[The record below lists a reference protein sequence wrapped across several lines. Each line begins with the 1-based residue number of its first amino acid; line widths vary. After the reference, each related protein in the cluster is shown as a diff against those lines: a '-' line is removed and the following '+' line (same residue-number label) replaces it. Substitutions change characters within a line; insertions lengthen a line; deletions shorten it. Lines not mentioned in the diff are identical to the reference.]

1 MHGVRGLKHL
11 PAPAREEPMQGVPG
25 QEPMHGGSTMSCTGS
40 AMCVQSSSFAE
51 TRASSESIHLQ
62 DPHERGEGV
71 ARHCVWYSIARH
83 CVELDRLS
91 KVSERLMRIPEG
103 VVDKKSVARRLCLR
117 SGCRRPGLRLHR
129 RHAPP
134 VVSSDKLMPL
144 LKFVL
149 LLAGS
154 RDRTQKGRNLR
165 CQKLCCISR
174 DRGAR
179 GAREGAC
186 TEAAPQPLLRV

>member
-11 PAPAREEPMQGVPG
+11 PAPVREEPMQGVPG

-83 CVELDRLS
+83 WVELDLIAFPKSLS
-91 KVSERLMRIPEG
+91 
-103 VVDKKSVARRLCLR
+103 A
-117 SGCRRPGLRLHR
+117 
-129 RHAPP
+129 
-134 VVSSDKLMPL
+134 
-144 LKFVL
+144 
-149 LLAGS
+149 
-154 RDRTQKGRNLR
+154 
-165 CQKLCCISR
+165 
-174 DRGAR
+174 
-179 GAREGAC
+179 
-186 TEAAPQPLLRV
+186 